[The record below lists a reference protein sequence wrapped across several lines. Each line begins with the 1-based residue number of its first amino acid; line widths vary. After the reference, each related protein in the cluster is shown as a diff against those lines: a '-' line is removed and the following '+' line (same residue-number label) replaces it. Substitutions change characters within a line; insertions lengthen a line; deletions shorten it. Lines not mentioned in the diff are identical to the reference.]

1 MYSYPPLLSFW
12 YSVPYIVVLGVYWCV
27 YLICDLKKYKQHF
40 TYSHAVFFV
49 LLIYF
54 IFIGFRGYI
63 CTDWYNYYP
72 MFHETPSLLN
82 YDEFLDYAGSVF
94 TEIGYL
100 YYISLFKVFCNDY
113 VIFQAFSVLI
123 DLILIHICLKK
134 YSANYLLSF
143 VILSV
148 FFYVQSVNLNRGVKS
163 VLLFLYAI
171 RYVEEGSF
179 FKFCILNLIGFLFH
193 ATSLLFFVAYFI
205 LRHKF
210 SIKELWIIFV
220 IGNIMYFSQ
229 IPFISQTAVAI
240 EGVIGGKI
248 GHAIHFYMA
257 NEKSVQFSTISI
269 GSLERLFTFIVLILN
284 YGKICE
290 TFKFGK
296 CFANMML
303 LYLLC
308 FFLFNEIPV
317 LVTRT
322 SELFGFAYG
331 IFYSYIFYLY
341 RYSNNLSVYKTAMFC
356 YLLLWTFSTHR
367 QLMDKYDNFLFT
379 HQSFEERARIY
390 DHYGSDYLGGK

>member
-134 YSANYLLSF
+134 YIEFDRIPFSCNFIVVFCCILYFKAQIFNKRIVDYFCYWEYNVLLSNT
-143 VILSV
+143 
-148 FFYVQSVNLNRGVKS
+148 FYFTNG
-163 VLLFLYAI
+163 
-171 RYVEEGSF
+171 GS
-179 FKFCILNLIGFLFH
+179 
-193 ATSLLFFVAYFI
+193 Y
-205 LRHKF
+205 
-210 SIKELWIIFV
+210 
-220 IGNIMYFSQ
+220 
-229 IPFISQTAVAI
+229 
-240 EGVIGGKI
+240 
-248 GHAIHFYMA
+248 
-257 NEKSVQFSTISI
+257 
-269 GSLERLFTFIVLILN
+269 
-284 YGKICE
+284 
-290 TFKFGK
+290 
-296 CFANMML
+296 
-303 LYLLC
+303 
-308 FFLFNEIPV
+308 
-317 LVTRT
+317 
-322 SELFGFAYG
+322 
-331 IFYSYIFYLY
+331 
-341 RYSNNLSVYKTAMFC
+341 
-356 YLLLWTFSTHR
+356 
-367 QLMDKYDNFLFT
+367 
-379 HQSFEERARIY
+379 
-390 DHYGSDYLGGK
+390 

>member
-171 RYVEEGSF
+171 RYVEFDRIPFSCNF
-179 FKFCILNLIGFLFH
+179 IVVFCCIL
-193 ATSLLFFVAYFI
+193 YF
-205 LRHKF
+205 KAQ
-210 SIKELWIIFV
+210 IF
-220 IGNIMYFSQ
+220 N
-229 IPFISQTAVAI
+229 
-240 EGVIGGKI
+240 K
-248 GHAIHFYMA
+248 
-257 NEKSVQFSTISI
+257 
-269 GSLERLFTFIVLILN
+269 RIVD
-284 YGKICE
+284 Y
-290 TFKFGK
+290 
-296 CFANMML
+296 
-303 LYLLC
+303 
-308 FFLFNEIPV
+308 
-317 LVTRT
+317 
-322 SELFGFAYG
+322 
-331 IFYSYIFYLY
+331 
-341 RYSNNLSVYKTAMFC
+341 FC
-356 YLLLWTFSTHR
+356 YWEYNVLLSNTF
-367 QLMDKYDNFLFT
+367 YFT
-379 HQSFEERARIY
+379 NG
-390 DHYGSDYLGGK
+390 GSY